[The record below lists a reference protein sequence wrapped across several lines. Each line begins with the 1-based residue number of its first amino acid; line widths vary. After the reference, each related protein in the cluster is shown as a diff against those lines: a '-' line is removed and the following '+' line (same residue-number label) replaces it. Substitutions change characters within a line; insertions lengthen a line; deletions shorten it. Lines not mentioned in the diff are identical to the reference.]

1 MCIRDR
7 HLHVSVEEE
16 FEMSADNNFVI
27 LVLDTA
33 DSREF
38 TSLLE
43 EHPEYREIFG
53 DFTYFE
59 NTTGAYTLSLIHIL
73 NGAHVPYIYDKDMN
87 IINELDGTYE
97 QSAQATMVGAMDY
110 VEHLRN
116 SEAYDNTVLIVMSD
130 HGYNGSLGQSGEA
143 TWMRQCALLLIKGRN
158 EHHDTMQIS
167 QAPISFEDLQEA
179 YVRLLDGRRSDEVFD
194 WKEGDARERRFLR
207 YSFLDDDHMQEY
219 IQTGYASDMDTMRCV

>member
-1 MCIRDR
+1 M
-7 HLHVSVEEE
+7 
-16 FEMSADNNFVI
+16 
-27 LVLDTA
+27 
-33 DSREF
+33 
-38 TSLLE
+38 LE
-43 EHPEYREIFG
+43 LEDLE
-53 DFTYFE
+53 
-59 NTTGAYTLSLIHIL
+59 
-73 NGAHVPYIYDKDMN
+73 N

-130 HGYNGSLGQSGEA
+130 HGYNGSLGQNGEA

-219 IQTGYASDMDTMRCV
+219 MQTGYASDMDTMIPTGREYNR

>member
-1 MCIRDR
+1 
-7 HLHVSVEEE
+7 
-16 FEMSADNNFVI
+16 
-27 LVLDTA
+27 
-33 DSREF
+33 
-38 TSLLE
+38 
-43 EHPEYREIFG
+43 
-53 DFTYFE
+53 
-59 NTTGAYTLSLIHIL
+59 
-73 NGAHVPYIYDKDMN
+73 MN

-143 TWMRQCALLLIKGRN
+143 TC
-158 EHHDTMQIS
+158 
-167 QAPISFEDLQEA
+167 
-179 YVRLLDGRRSDEVFD
+179 LLDGRRSDEVFD

-219 IQTGYASDMDTMRCV
+219 MQTGYASDMNTMIPTGREYNR

>member
-1 MCIRDR
+1 
-7 HLHVSVEEE
+7 
-16 FEMSADNNFVI
+16 
-27 LVLDTA
+27 
-33 DSREF
+33 
-38 TSLLE
+38 
-43 EHPEYREIFG
+43 
-53 DFTYFE
+53 
-59 NTTGAYTLSLIHIL
+59 
-73 NGAHVPYIYDKDMN
+73 MN

-179 YVRLLDGRRSDEVFD
+179 YTRLLDGKQSTAAFD
-194 WKEGDARERRFLR
+194 WKEGDVRERRFLK
-207 YSFLDDDHMQEY
+207 YSFLDEDHMQEY
-219 IQTGYASDMDTMRCV
+219 VQTGYAFDRNTMKATGREYNR